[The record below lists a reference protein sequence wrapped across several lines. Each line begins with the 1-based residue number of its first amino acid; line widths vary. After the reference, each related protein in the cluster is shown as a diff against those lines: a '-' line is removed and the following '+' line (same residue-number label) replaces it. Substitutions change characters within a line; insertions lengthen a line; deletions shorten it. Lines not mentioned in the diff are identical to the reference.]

1 MVGVGLGLAASG
13 KLPFVST
20 FACFLTRAADFIRMA
35 SHSRPHQLVFCGSH
49 AGVSIGEDGP
59 SQMGL
64 EDIAMFRALNGN
76 TILYPCDAVSAERLT
91 EEAART
97 CGIVYLRTSRPK
109 SPVIYDN
116 DEVFSVGGSK
126 TLRSSSADT
135 FTIVA
140 AGITVHEALAAH
152 DSLKEKGIVTR
163 VIDAYSV
170 KPLDADTLA
179 RAAQETSAIFVVEDH
194 WVDGGLGDA
203 VAAVVGSLGLGAP
216 VYRLAVASEPRSG
229 TGEQLLERY
238 GISRHAIER
247 RILQAVNEAAHQG

>member
-1 MVGVGLGLAASG
+1 
-13 KLPFVST
+13 
-20 FACFLTRAADFIRMA
+20 
-35 SHSRPHQLVFCGSH
+35 
-49 AGVSIGEDGP
+49 
-59 SQMGL
+59 MGL

-109 SPVIYDN
+109 SPVIYAN
-116 DEVFSVGGSK
+116 DEVFPVGGSK

-152 DSLKEKGIVTR
+152 DSLTEKGIVTR